1 MGVMDKF
8 KTMLGMADDEDFDDD
23 FLEEEPEEV
32 EDDFETFGKNK
43 KGKIVKIH
51 TTAQLNVVVMQ
62 IESFEESRDI
72 ADHIKTK
79 RPVVMNLEKLDG
91 AVARRVV
98 DFLSGATYALD
109 GNIQKISSGIFLV
122 TPYNV
127 GIMGDFKDE
136 LRSKSLFGGM

>member
-8 KTMLGMADDEDFDDD
+8 KTMLGMSDDEFDDD
-23 FLEEEPEEV
+23 EFM
-32 EDDFETFGKNK
+32 EDETDDVDEYEDFNKGK

-62 IESFEESRDI
+62 IETFDEAREI

-79 RPVVMNLEKLDG
+79 RPVVINLEKLDG
-91 AVARRVV
+91 NVARRVV